1 MSRAPPV
8 ESSAAWLSLS
18 LLQWERNGCQ
28 RILVVQDQESQ
39 PLTKRKSCLP
49 QYSFDYLRLVRGPK
63 GTRSLLRHQ
72 VAEERQ
78 GFVGVCHICHH
89 HHRCRHHRHRR
100 RHHQTGSPFR
110 DSEDRVLTMISSNEA
125 SEVYGT
131 CPRSHQSEA
140 GFEVT
145 PENSKLN
152 AFTLLSCA

>member
-28 RILVVQDQESQ
+28 RIMVVQDQESQ

-49 QYSFDYLRLVRGPK
+49 QYSFDYLHLVREPK
-63 GTRSLLRHQ
+63 GTRSLLWHQ
-72 VAEERQ
+72 AAEERQ
-78 GFVGVCHICHH
+78 DFVGVCHICHH
-89 HHRCRHHRHRR
+89 HHC
-100 RHHQTGSPFR
+100 RHHQTGSSFR
-110 DSEDRVLTMISSNEA
+110 DSENRVLTMISSNEA

-140 GFEVT
+140 GFEGT